1 MLRTLV
7 AIVVGVASAMLTITL
22 VEMVARPL
30 HPMPQGL
37 VMTDT
42 AGMAA
47 YVSTAPVA
55 MMLMVLSGWVLG
67 AFDGALVAA
76 LIARRHPRPAAMV
89 VGAVVVAAVIANAV
103 LLPHPVWMTVLG
115 VLLPLVAAF
124 GASMLALR
132 IKTRSPATA

>member
-1 MLRTLV
+1 MVRTILGIL
-7 AIVVGVASAMLTITL
+7 AGIACAMLTITL
-22 VEMVARPL
+22 VEMIARPL
-30 HPMPQGL
+30 HPMPPGL

-55 MMLMVLSGWVLG
+55 MMLTVLAGWVLA

-76 LIARRHPRPAAMV
+76 LIARNRPRVAALV

-103 LLPHPVWMTVLG
+103 LLPHPAWMTVLG
-115 VLLPLVAAF
+115 VTLPLASAYAASVLVAR
-124 GASMLALR
+124 LKR
-132 IKTRSPATA
+132 RSPAFT